1 MKDEHYVRDDPDPT
15 VREIMQTNVPTV
27 APDDSVSV
35 IANMM
40 ATARLNGVPVVE
52 NGQMIGIITDSD
64 IIAREADVDAPM
76 PVAFLDAIFMA
87 DAGRSFDEEIRHAL
101 AINARQLMTSPVV
114 SIRDTATLTH
124 IATLMID
131 EGVNPVP
138 VLDDGN
144 NLVGIVSR
152 ADLVRVIAQLES
164 QDLADDDA
172 P

>member
-1 MKDEHYVRDDPDPT
+1 MTNEPYVSDDPDPT

-27 APDDSVSV
+27 SPDDSIPV
-35 IANMM
+35 IANIL
-40 ATARLNGVPVVE
+40 ATAGLNGVPVVE
-52 NGQMIGIITDSD
+52 NGRMVGIITDSD

-76 PVAFLDAIFMA
+76 PVAFLDAIFAA
-87 DAGRSFDEEIRHAL
+87 DAGRRFDDEVRHAL

-138 VLDDGN
+138 VLDGSD

-152 ADLVRVIAQLES
+152 SDLVRVIAQLES
-164 QDLADDDA
+164 QDLADDDTR
-172 P
+172 